1 MNKTKSLILLGCGI
15 LWLAAVV
22 FGFAKGAGQEEP
34 GAKAAWIVGSLLFA
48 ALGVWL
54 SMKIQKKKD

>member
-1 MNKTKSLILLGCGI
+1 MNKTKSIILLACAV
-15 LWLAAVV
+15 LWFAAVI

-34 GAKAAWIVGSLLFA
+34 QLKAAWIVGSLVFA

-54 SMKIQKKKD
+54 SIKIQKKKD